1 SGLLISGVIFDGQEK
16 GNFSFADF
24 YGAGLEV
31 HQISNG
37 KGTHWAVADE
47 RDFSGRHHGTGH
59 RIRNRLIMERTI

>member
-1 SGLLISGVIFDGQEK
+1 MDKKRVILALPIFMR
-16 GNFSFADF
+16 
-24 YGAGLEV
+24 AGLEV

-59 RIRNRLIMERTI
+59 RIRNRLIMGRTIGGANTL